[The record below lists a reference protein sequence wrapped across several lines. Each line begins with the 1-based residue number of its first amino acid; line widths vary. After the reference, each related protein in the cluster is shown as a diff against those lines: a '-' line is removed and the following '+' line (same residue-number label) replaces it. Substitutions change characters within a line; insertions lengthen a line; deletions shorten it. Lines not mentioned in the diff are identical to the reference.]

1 MRFIIIFLIRALT
14 ASWGGGGGGGGGGG
28 ARARPPS
35 PPPSLV
41 RHCNEVYNEGHETF
55 CSNKGP

>member
-1 MRFIIIFLIRALT
+1 MRFIIIILIRALT
-14 ASWGGGGGGGGGGG
+14 ASWGG

-41 RHCNEVYNEGHETF
+41 RHWKGIYNEGHETF